1 VAYADE
7 GLLNLVNLVVNC
19 DKLIKSYAKKVNN
32 TIAYAVNFG
41 HSDAV
46 FQAMKYAL
54 TNALTNTTWAEL
66 DTLRIAAEKG
76 MVALEEQHAA
86 IKAGCDQDPP
96 VGKPDDQTSPVGQ
109 KQGAQQGQQ
118 DGSGSSGDAGSSVG
132 VLTKQLG
139 KGKGGGKG
147 GKP

>member
-1 VAYADE
+1 
-7 GLLNLVNLVVNC
+7 
-19 DKLIKSYAKKVNN
+19 
-32 TIAYAVNFG
+32 
-41 HSDAV
+41 
-46 FQAMKYAL
+46 L

-118 DGSGSSGDAGSSVG
+118 GQQQQKQGDQDPPVGKPDDQTSPVGQKQGAQQGQQDGSGSSGDAGSSVG
-132 VLTKQLG
+132 ALTKQLG